1 MKPLRSALAIMT
13 LALLGAWMNPSAAQA
28 QANADYTS
36 TPPFVNDI
44 AVPNILII
52 MDNSGSMENRA
63 CESTSCGITSTG
75 AVSTVTTFDATTRY
89 SGFADPMKCYTW
101 DTTDKRFE
109 SLASPSTPA
118 NTVKTALNTA
128 CGTGE
133 WDGNFVNWVSFR
145 RFDAVKKA
153 MSGGNCYNPTLAAG
167 VSVRNTDGTCKPY
180 GTPSMTTVRMQN
192 TGTSTETT
200 PAVPKTG
207 TNVSYIGRIPS
218 SVYSASNPANLYF
231 QIQSTGDLC
240 VDDDNS
246 GGCPDS
252 GGFTETILTAI
263 AFATPSEPTGVIQ
276 QVGAKARFGL
286 AVFNGGSS
294 DDGMKVLTPIGAKQ
308 SIDFSGSV
316 VETFTT
322 NTAAMIDSV
331 DESFPATWTPL
342 AETLYDAVRYV
353 AQINSAYYPTSYVYP
368 IAFSDTRSKGVAYQ
382 TNGIG
387 SLGAGGSGSS
397 AEEKVL
403 TGTETCPAGYIANAC
418 GRDPYFFGSNHTP
431 AWAST
436 SQVVNC
442 CKTFVVIFTDGE
454 PTQDQN
460 IPSTLQDVAHAY
472 HGVHCTGSDAAAPP
486 RPVDSTCNTNEATP
500 FSALLGEHKTDY
512 ADNGSGYLDSV
523 AYWAHVNDMRPC
535 SGTSDAAIAV
545 IGTIGHC
552 LPGTQNVSTY
562 TFFAFGNING
572 RGILSQTA
580 KVGAFDDANGDGIPQ
595 TGEWDKENNYTGV
608 ATPDGIPDAYFESS
622 NVDDLQD
629 KLMAT
634 ISSIIRRSSSGAAV
648 SVLATSST
656 GEGSLYQAYF
666 YPSTLEEDTNNDV
679 KWTGY
684 TQSFFVDT
692 FGNLREDTNADGRQD
707 YKVDLIIKTRLSAG
721 NLVLVDKYQ
730 DNDGNGLADDLD
742 GDGVITLADCVICGK
757 VLSDIKPI
765 WEAGKQLALKSASSR
780 TIRTWVDGNHNGVV
794 DSGEQMDFSTAN
806 SGTLG
811 PYLRAGAAPYTADAI
826 INFIRGCEV
835 TDCSEQAGLRDRRL
849 QVPPGSHTL
858 KLWKLG
864 DVINAPPTV
873 VAAPRDRYDV
883 TVGDDSYNDYF
894 TKYRT
899 RRQMVYVG
907 GNDGMLHAFNGGFY
921 HPGDDTS
928 PSAPSVVTEHGWF
941 TKNPND
947 NTSGPPLG
955 DEMWG
960 FVPYELLPY
969 LQWLTR
975 QDYQHV
981 YYVDLPPVVKD
992 VRIFPNDAD
1001 HPNGWGTVLIGG
1013 FRMGGSCQ
1021 ACTPAGGAPTMT
1033 VNISGTN
1040 YNFYSAYFVLDIT
1053 NPEVAPKLLWSFSK
1067 SDLGLTTSVP
1077 SVVRVNPTA
1086 ALHTDNT
1093 SAKWFMVVGSGP
1105 TGYDGRSGQIS
1116 KLFVVNMATG
1126 PGSANSL
1133 VNTLIVGNGD
1143 ATGPAFNGY
1152 GVIGDMKAVDRNLD
1166 YRTDVV
1172 YFGRAMSNTMPWHGK
1187 IYRLALG
1194 TILPFGG
1201 ATDPNNWGVAGTGA
1215 AAGYRQPTEIL
1226 DYFDTTTFGSST
1238 VQMGPVLAAPATAVD
1253 DASKLWVF
1261 VGSGRYFSNSDKTDT
1276 STQYFVGV
1284 KDKVMNNGCTL
1295 PQTSTVDC
1303 WANVL
1308 VDVSAA
1314 QVCVVGVGNCGQTS
1328 GTNQVTGVSGVST
1341 MAQLMTLVG
1350 SKDGWVTKLLP
1361 ASGPGVGERVLS
1373 APTVFGGIVFFP
1385 TFTPTNDICASTG
1398 TSNLY
1403 ALFYKTGGPYQ
1414 EPIIGTTAGAGGVAN
1429 VNRSTSLGSGMAFG
1443 AVPYVGSGADGT
1455 SPYKLF
1461 INTSSGSLSPQEVNL
1476 AIDPRS
1482 HFASWINM

>member
-1 MKPLRSALAIMT
+1 MKPSRWALAIVT
-13 LALLGAWMNPSAAQA
+13 LAGMGTWMTPSVVQA
-28 QANADYTS
+28 QVNADYTS
-36 TPPFVNDI
+36 TPPFVNDV
-44 AVPNILII
+44 AAPNILII

-63 CESTSCGITSTG
+63 CESTSCGVLPSG
-75 AVSTVTTFDATTRY
+75 ATSTVTTFDATTRY
-89 SGFADPMKCYTW
+89 NGFADPLRCYVW
-101 DTTDKRFE
+101 DSTDKRFE
-109 SLASPSTPA
+109 NGTA
-118 NTVKTALNTA
+118 KTALNTS
-128 CGTGE
+128 CGSSE
-133 WDGNFVNWVSFR
+133 WDGNFVNWATFR

-153 MSGGNCYNPTLAAG
+153 MTGGNCWHPTATP
-167 VSVRNTDGTCKPY
+167 VRNTDGTCKPS
-180 GTPSMTTVRMQN
+180 GTPSLPTIKVQN
-192 TGTSTETT
+192 TGTNTEIT
-200 PAVPKTG
+200 PATPYAAGTG
-207 TNVSYIGRIPS
+207 NSTYAGRIPT
-218 SVYSASNPANLYF
+218 SAYPGTPANLYV

-240 VDDDNS
+240 IDNDNS
-246 GGCPDS
+246 GNCPDS
-252 GGFTETILTAI
+252 DGFAETDIIGI
-263 AFATPSEPTGVIQ
+263 AFAMYTEPTGVVQ

-286 AVFNGGSS
+286 AVFNGGST
-294 DDGMKVLTPIGAKQ
+294 DDGLKVLTPIGSPQ
-308 SIDFSGSV
+308 SIDFSGTT
-316 VETFTT
+316 VETFNT

-331 DESFPATWTPL
+331 DEAFPATWTPL
-342 AETLYDAVRYV
+342 AETLYDAVRYI

-368 IAFSDTRSKGVAYQ
+368 IAFSDTRSKGVAYKA
-382 TNGIG
+382 TGIG
-387 SLGAGGSGSS
+387 SLGGSEDT
-397 AEEKVL
+397 AL
-403 TGTETCPAGYIANAC
+403 TGIETCPAGYIASAC
-418 GRDPYFFGSNHTP
+418 GRDPYFFGSHHTP

-436 SQVVNC
+436 SQIVNC

-454 PTQDQN
+454 PTQDLN
-460 IPSTLQDVAHAY
+460 IPAALQDYGHAY
-472 HGVHCTGSDAAAPP
+472 HGVHCTGSDGAAPP
-486 RPVDSTCNTNEATP
+486 RPIDSTCNTNDATP

-512 ADNGSGYLDSV
+512 ASNGSGYLDSV
-523 AYWAHVNDMRPC
+523 AYWAHINDMRPC

-552 LPGTQNVSTY
+552 LPGTQNVSVY

-580 KVGAFDDANGDGIPQ
+580 KLGAFDDSNGDGIPQ

-679 KWTGY
+679 KWIGY
-684 TQSFFVDT
+684 TQSLWVDT
-692 FGNLREDTNADGRQD
+692 FGNLREDTPNASGASDGRLD
-707 YKVDLIIKTRLSAG
+707 YTKDLIIKTRLGAG
-721 NLVLVDKYQ
+721 NLVLVDKYR
-730 DNDGNGLADDLD
+730 DSDGNGLADDLD
-742 GDGVITLADCVICGK
+742 GDGVITTADCVSCSK

-765 WEAGKQLALKSASSR
+765 WEGGKQLAVKSASTR
-780 TIRTWVDGNHNGVV
+780 TIRTWVDSNHNGVV
-794 DSGEQMDFSTAN
+794 DGGEEMDFSTAN
-806 SGTLG
+806 AGTLG
-811 PYLRAGAAPYTADAI
+811 PYLRAAAAPYTANAI

-835 TDCSEQAGLRDRRL
+835 ADCADQAGLRDRRL

-883 TVGDDSYNDYF
+883 TVGDASYNDFF

-907 GNDGMLHAFNGGFY
+907 ANDGMLHAFNGGFY

-928 PSAPSVVTEHGWF
+928 ATAPSGVVEHGWY
-941 TKNPND
+941 TTSPTD
-947 NTSGPPLG
+947 NGSGPPLG

-992 VRIFPNDAD
+992 VRIFSNDGD

-1013 FRMGGSCQ
+1013 FRLGGSCQ
-1021 ACTPAGGAPTMT
+1021 ACTAAGGAPPMT
-1033 VNISGTN
+1033 VSFSGTN
-1040 YNFYSAYFVLDIT
+1040 YTFYSAYFVLDVT

-1077 SVVRVNPTA
+1077 TVVRVNPTA
-1086 ALHTDNT
+1086 DIHTNNT
-1093 SAKWFMVVGSGP
+1093 NAKWFMVAGSGP

-1116 KLFVVNMATG
+1116 KLFVVNLATG

-1143 ATGPAFNGY
+1143 GSGPAFNGY
-1152 GVIGDMKAVDRNLD
+1152 GIIGDMKTVDRNLD
-1166 YRTDVV
+1166 FRSDVV
-1172 YFGRAMSNTMPWHGK
+1172 YFGRAMNNTTPWHGK
-1187 IYRLALG
+1187 VYRLALG
-1194 TILPFGG
+1194 TTLPFGG
-1201 ATDPNNWGVAGTGA
+1201 ATDPNNWGVAGTA
-1215 AAGYRQPTEIL
+1215 AATGYRQPTEIL
-1226 DYFDTTTFGSST
+1226 DYFHANTFGT
-1238 VQMGPVLAAPATAVD
+1238 PLKQMGPVLAAPATAVD

-1261 VGSGRYFSNSDKTDT
+1261 VGSGRYFSNTDKTDM

-1284 KDKVMNNGCTL
+1284 KDSVMNGACTL
-1295 PQTSTVDC
+1295 PQTSTFDC
-1303 WANVL
+1303 WANDL
-1308 VDVSAA
+1308 VDVSTATI
-1314 QVCVVGVGNCGQTS
+1314 CVVGVGNCGQTS
-1328 GTNQVTGVSGVST
+1328 GTNQVSGVTGVST
-1341 MAQLMTLVG
+1341 MAQLMALVG
-1350 SKDGWVTKLLP
+1350 SKDGWATKFLP

-1373 APTVFGGIVFFP
+1373 AATVFGGIVFFP
-1385 TFTPTNDICASTG
+1385 SFTPTNDICASTG

-1403 ALFYKTGGPYQ
+1403 ALFYKTGGPYT

>member
-1 MKPLRSALAIMT
+1 MTWRSRTFSLSWITPEVWKTALA
-13 LALLGAWMNPSAAQA
+13 NRQAAA
-28 QANADYTS
+28 FCRAAPPPRPRRL
-36 TPPFVNDI
+36 TP
-44 AVPNILII
+44 
-52 MDNSGSMENRA
+52 RR
-63 CESTSCGITSTG
+63 
-75 AVSTVTTFDATTRY
+75 RY
-89 SGFADPMKCYTW
+89 NGFADPLRCYVW
-101 DTTDKRFE
+101 DGTDKRFE
-109 SLASPSTPA
+109 NGTAKA
-118 NTVKTALNTA
+118 ALNTT
-128 CGTGE
+128 CGTTE
-133 WDGNFVNWVSFR
+133 WDGNFVNWATFR

-153 MSGGNCYNPTLAAG
+153 MTGGNCWHPTA
-167 VSVRNTDGTCKPY
+167 SPVRNADGTCKPS
-180 GTPSMTTVRMQN
+180 GTPSLPTVKVQN
-192 TGTSTETT
+192 TGTNTETT
-200 PAVPKTG
+200 PAVPYAGGTG
-207 TNVSYIGRIPS
+207 NTTYKGRIPS
-218 SVYSASNPANLYF
+218 SAYPGNPANLYV

-240 VDDDNS
+240 IDDDNS

-252 GGFTETILTAI
+252 GGFAETIITGI
-263 AFATPSEPTGVIQ
+263 AFAMYSEPTGVIQ

-294 DDGMKVLTPIGAKQ
+294 DDGMKVLTPLGSPQ
-308 SIDFSGSV
+308 SIDFSGTS
-316 VETFTT
+316 VETFNT

-331 DESFPATWTPL
+331 DEAFPDTWTPL
-342 AETLYDAVRYV
+342 AETLYDAVRYI

-368 IAFSDTRSKGVAYQ
+368 IAFSDTRSKGVAYKAS
-382 TNGIG
+382 GIG
-387 SLGAGGSGSS
+387 SLGGSEDT
-397 AEEKVL
+397 AL
-403 TGTETCPAGYIANAC
+403 TGSETCPAGYITSAC
-418 GRDPYFFGSNHTP
+418 GRDPYFFGSHHTP

-460 IPSTLQDVAHAY
+460 IPAALQDYGHTY

-486 RPVDSTCNTNEATP
+486 RPINSTCNTNPATP
-500 FSALLGEHKTDY
+500 FNELLGEHKTDY

-523 AYWAHVNDMRPC
+523 AYWAHINDMRPC

-545 IGTIGHC
+545 IGVIGHC
-552 LPGTQNVSTY
+552 LPGTQNVSVY

-580 KVGAFDDANGDGIPQ
+580 KVGAFDDVNGDGIPQ

-656 GEGSLYQAYF
+656 GEGALYQAYF

-692 FGNLREDTNADGRQD
+692 FGNLREDTNGDGKQD
-707 YKVDLIIKTRLSAG
+707 YKVDLIIKTRLGAG
-721 NLVLVDKYQ
+721 NIVFVDKYA
-730 DNDGNGLADDLD
+730 DADGNGLADDLN
-742 GDGVITLADCVICGK
+742 GDGVITTADCTICNK
-757 VLSDIKPI
+757 LLSDIKPI
-765 WEAGKQLALKSASSR
+765 WEAGKQLAIKSASSR
-780 TIRTWVDGNHNGVV
+780 TIRTWVDSNHNGVV
-794 DSGEQMDFSTAN
+794 DGSEQMDFSTAN

-826 INFIRGCEV
+826 INFIRGCEAS
-835 TDCSEQAGLRDRRL
+835 TCAEQAGLRDRRL

-864 DVINAPPTV
+864 DVIDAPPTV
-873 VAAPRDRYDV
+873 VAAPRDRYDIIE
-883 TVGDDSYNDYF
+883 GDPSYSAFF

-907 GNDGMLHAFNGGFY
+907 ANDGMLHAFNGGYY

-928 PSAPSVVTEHGWF
+928 TTSVVEHGWF
-941 TKNPND
+941 TTNATD
-947 NTSGPPLG
+947 NSSGAPLG

-975 QDYQHV
+975 ADYQHV

-992 VRIFPNDAD
+992 VRIFTPDAD

-1013 FRMGGSCQ
+1013 FRLGGSCQ
-1021 ACTPAGGAPTMT
+1021 ACTAAGGAPKMT

-1040 YNFYSAYFVLDIT
+1040 YDFYSAYFVLDIT
-1053 NPEVAPKLLWSFSK
+1053 NPEVQPKLLWSFSK
-1067 SDLGLTTSVP
+1067 NDLGLTTSVP
-1077 SVVRVNPTA
+1077 TVVRVNPA
-1086 ALHTDNT
+1086 GDFHADNT
-1093 SAKWFMVVGSGP
+1093 NAKWFMVAGSGP
-1105 TGYDGRSGQIS
+1105 TGYDGRAGQIS
-1116 KLFVVNMATG
+1116 KLFVINMATG
-1126 PGSANSL
+1126 PGAANSL
-1133 VNTLIVGNGD
+1133 VNTLIVGNG
-1143 ATGPAFNGY
+1143 TVNG
-1152 GVIGDMKAVDRNLD
+1152 VVGDMKSLDRNLD
-1166 YRTDVV
+1166 FRSDVV
-1172 YFGRAMSNTMPWHGK
+1172 YFGRAMNNTSPWHGK
-1187 IYRLALG
+1187 IYRLTMG
-1194 TILPFGG
+1194 SSLPFGG
-1201 ATDPNNWGVAGTGA
+1201 ATDPNTWGVAGTGS
-1215 AAGYRQPTEIL
+1215 AAGYRVPTEVL
-1226 DYFDTTTFGSST
+1226 DTFGSPVT
-1238 VQMGPVLAAPATAVD
+1238 EMGPVLAAPATAVD
-1253 DASKLWVF
+1253 DTSKVWVF
-1261 VGSGRYFSNSDKTDT
+1261 VGSGRYFAAADKTDT
-1276 STQYFVGV
+1276 STQYVVGI
-1284 KDKVMNNGCTL
+1284 KDSVINGACT
-1295 PQTSTVDC
+1295 QSTSVDC
-1303 WANVL
+1303 WNNNL
-1308 VDVSAA
+1308 LDVSAA
-1314 QVCVVGVGNCGQTS
+1314 TICVVGVGNCGQTS
-1328 GTNQVTGVSGVST
+1328 GTNQVTGISGVST
-1341 MAQLMTLVG
+1341 MAQLIALVG
-1350 SKDGWVTKLLP
+1350 TKDGWVTKLLP

-1373 APTVFGGIVFFP
+1373 AATVFGGIVFFP

-1403 ALFYKTGGPYQ
+1403 ALFYKTGGPYT

-1429 VNRSTSLGSGMAFG
+1429 VNKSTSLGAGLAFG

-1476 AIDPRS
+1476 AIDPRA